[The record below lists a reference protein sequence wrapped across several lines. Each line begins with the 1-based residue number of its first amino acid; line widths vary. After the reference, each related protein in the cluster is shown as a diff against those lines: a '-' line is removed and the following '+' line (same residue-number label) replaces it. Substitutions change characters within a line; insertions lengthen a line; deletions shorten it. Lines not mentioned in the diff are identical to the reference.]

1 LQPFIEI
8 TYQRSDQG
16 SWRNE
21 IIVESYAMNLSVHFL
36 ANLANFLLDVTPV
49 EKTMDGGVVN
59 YGYIG
64 DLTCNRV
71 LAYGTKGNSR
81 GQSYERSS
89 TSVQLRQSEINL
101 VAESAG
107 GRTFC
112 LQSEIQLDH
121 STEPDGTENCDLIV
135 SRIQVILR
143 EEDAPPQVVLHSCDV
158 EYSRRLQ
165 SIAEGVKINVSVS
178 PVNMIV
184 TAKVAGV
191 LCALTED
198 VTSLTQSKEPCISRM
213 PSNFQELENLW
224 TPKKI
229 PVCVPIIED
238 TGSYRIQLTPE
249 TKISENMLFNISRI
263 SMLFQVEGMHKTSPL
278 LKVKSSIS
286 AEVQDWTSK
295 MQLLAQVQLEASY
308 FNESLRKWEPLIEP
322 TMDDLMMRPWE
333 VSVQLF
339 HAKAFTM
346 STFTNQAPDSKS
358 NLDRRSQLIEKD
370 ESMTLVDKQCS
381 EFNGSSASPR
391 LNRKR
396 HSSSDSDPEKA
407 DQYLNKL
414 SELIGHLVCDD
425 NESES
430 DDDNSKD
437 SDDMQLS
444 DHSEQVRKLSRQE
457 SRDSI
462 ATYILVSAKQRLEL
476 SLSCSSMEALNTM
489 ISSFM
494 GQTELSSHFSKE
506 LEVVNQVGPASKVT
520 LSGRLS
526 YEKNQEAEYVVLAT
540 AHFEVCDSERSSPEL
555 LGSDLGREAVAS
567 AEILTPTY
575 KDDTAACWYNRITS
589 TKVFKNFLI
598 SV

>member
-1 LQPFIEI
+1 
-8 TYQRSDQG
+8 
-16 SWRNE
+16 
-21 IIVESYAMNLSVHFL
+21 MNLSVHFL

-49 EKTMDGGVVN
+49 ERNMDGGVVN

-71 LAYGTKGNSR
+71 LYYGTKGISR
-81 GQSYERSS
+81 GQARERSS
-89 TSVQLRQSEINL
+89 TSIQLRQSEINL

-107 GRTFC
+107 GSTFC

-121 STEPDGTENCDLIV
+121 STELDGTENCDLFV
-135 SRIQVILR
+135 SRIQVTLR
-143 EEDAPPQVVLHSCDV
+143 EEDEQPQVVLHSCDV
-158 EYSRRLQ
+158 EYSRRMQ

-184 TAKVAGV
+184 TAKVAGI

-198 VTSLTQSKEPCISRM
+198 VTNLTQSKEPCISRM

-238 TGSYRIQLTPE
+238 TGSYRIQLTPD
-249 TKISENMLFNISRI
+249 TKISENLLFNISRI
-263 SMLFQVEGMHKTSPL
+263 SMLFQVEGLHKTSPL

-295 MQLLAQVQLEASY
+295 MQMLAQVQLEASY

-322 TMDDLMMRPWE
+322 TMDELLMRPWE

-339 HAKAFTM
+339 HAKAFSL
-346 STFTNQAPDSKS
+346 STFTNQAPDSQS
-358 NLDRRSQLIEKD
+358 NLNRRSKVIEKD

-381 EFNGSSASPR
+381 EFNGVNASPR
-391 LNRKR
+391 LQRKR
-396 HSSSDSDPEKA
+396 HSSSDSNPEKGGE
-407 DQYLNKL
+407 QYLNKL

-476 SLSCSSMEALNTM
+476 SLSCSSLEALNTM
-489 ISSFM
+489 ITSFL
-494 GQTELSSHFSKE
+494 GHTELSSHFSKE
-506 LEVVNQVGPASKVT
+506 LEVLNHVGPASKVT

-526 YEKNQEAEYVVLAT
+526 YEKNQEAEYIILAT
-540 AHFEVCDSERSSPEL
+540 ANFEVCDSERSSPEL
-555 LGSDLGREAVAS
+555 LGSDLGKEKVAS

-589 TKVFKNFLI
+589 TKVF
-598 SV
+598 